1 MLKNYRLLRNF
12 KLFEE
17 KEDFALVIENIEKSV
32 PFKGTNLWILIF
44 AILIASLGL
53 NVNSTAVIIG
63 AMLISPLM
71 GPIMGMGLSLG
82 TNDLGLLRKSIQNYL
97 FSLVVGLLTSA
108 IYFFIS
114 PINDAYSE
122 ILSRTQPNIY
132 DVLIAFFG
140 GLAGVLAYSSKQ
152 KGNVIPGVAIATA
165 LMPPLCTAGYGLA
178 TLQWHFFFG
187 AFYLFLINTV
197 FIALSTLITVRYL
210 RFPVKRLL
218 NEKQEL
224 TNKRIIWAV
233 TLLTIIPSIY
243 FGYNFIQDNRFV
255 SKANNF
261 IEAQAKLPNQYLLN
275 KTVKANK
282 RKIILTYGGAKLKD
296 IELEFLHKN
305 FKDYGFSKSAEL
317 EINQGFSYLENNDN
331 NTNINL
337 ISERDALIIKLQNKY
352 DSLMQDNVLGKSIF
366 QEMKVIYPEVESV
379 SLTKALNNSDS
390 LTTPIT
396 YCIINSNKKVG
407 TNRLFLLKNWLK
419 VRLQADSLE
428 VILK

>member
-1 MLKNYRLLRNF
+1 MLNNYRFLRNF

-17 KEDFALVIENIEKSV
+17 KEDFELVIENIEKSV

-82 TNDLGLLRKSIQNYL
+82 TNDLSLLRKSVQNYL
-97 FSLVVGLLTSA
+97 FSLVVGLITSA
-108 IYFFIS
+108 IYFFLS

-178 TLQWHFFFG
+178 TLQWNFFFG

-210 RFPVKRLL
+210 KFPVKHLL
-218 NEKQEL
+218 NEEDEL
-224 TNKRIIWAV
+224 RNKKIIWVV
-233 TLLTIIPSIY
+233 TLLTIIPSLF
-243 FGYNFIQDNRFV
+243 FGYNFIQDNRFK
-255 SKANNF
+255 SQAKLF
-261 IEAQAKLPNQYLLN
+261 IETQAKLPNQYLLN
-275 KTVKANK
+275 KTVEASN
-282 RKIILTYGGAKLKD
+282 RKIILTYAGAKLKD
-296 IELEFLHKN
+296 TDFEFVNNNFKN
-305 FKDYGFSKSAEL
+305 FGFKKSAKL
-317 EINQGFSYLENNDN
+317 EINQGFAFLENNDN
-331 NTNINL
+331 NSGSL
-337 ISERDALIIKLQNKY
+337 ISQKDALIMQLQNKN
-352 DSLMQDNVLGKSIF
+352 DSLLDANIIGKSIF
-366 QEMKVIYPEVESV
+366 NEMKVMYSEIESV
-379 SLTKALNNSDS
+379 TVTKALSNSS
-390 LTTPIT
+390 KKTIPIT
-396 YCIINSNKKVG
+396 YCIINSNKELETQQLNVL
-407 TNRLFLLKNWLK
+407 RNWLK
-419 VRLQADSLE
+419 VRLDADSLE
-428 VILK
+428 VIIK

>member
-1 MLKNYRLLRNF
+1 MLHNYRFLKNF

-17 KEDFALVIENIEKSV
+17 KEDFELVIENIEKSV

-44 AILIASLGL
+44 AIIIASLGL

-82 TNDLGLLRKSIQNYL
+82 TNDLSLLRKSIQNYL

-108 IYFFIS
+108 VYFFIS

-178 TLQWHFFFG
+178 TLQWNFFFG

-210 RFPVKRLL
+210 KFPVKHLL

-233 TLLTIIPSIY
+233 TLLTIIPSLY

-275 KTVKANK
+275 KNIEANK
-282 RKIILTYGGAKLKD
+282 RKIVLTYGGAKLKEV
-296 IELEFLHKN
+296 ELEFLQKN
-305 FKDYGFSKSAEL
+305 FKNYGFSKSAEL
-317 EINQGFSYLENNDN
+317 EINQGFSYLENNEN
-331 NTNINL
+331 NNMSI
-337 ISERDALIIKLQNKY
+337 ISEKDALIIKLQNKY

-366 QEMKVIYPEVESV
+366 QEMKVIYPNVESV
-379 SLTKALNNSDS
+379 SLTKALNNTDS
-390 LTTPIT
+390 LTIPIT
-396 YCIINSNKKVG
+396 YCIINSNKKVD
-407 TNRLFLLKNWLK
+407 TNQLFMLRNWLK
-419 VRLQADSLE
+419 VRLKADSLD